1 MAYQIFKPI
10 SQVQGVLFDMDG
22 VILDSE
28 GLYTRFWQEA
38 ALSLGYPM
46 THAQAIGMRGLN
58 RGAAAANWK
67 AILVRALTISKC
79 GTNEL
84 NGWMPM

>member
-58 RGAAAANWK
+58 RGAAAGPTGKLFW
-67 AILVRALTISKC
+67 S
-79 GTNEL
+79 GH
-84 NGWMPM
+84 